1 MCNCIIYEKTK
12 INTPTGDNL
21 FLLLGIFW
29 LFYCCEN
36 TKITLVQRQ
45 IIFAEKEKMFII
57 LYWWIE
63 KYEAAAMILPFS
75 FSFLCYLLDIRGMSG
90 WSVPMFGGGLV
101 LLLYVSVGVE
111 LWSWMLI
118 WNRIATFLSYL
129 YLNTSI

>member
-1 MCNCIIYEKTK
+1 
-12 INTPTGDNL
+12 
-21 FLLLGIFW
+21 
-29 LFYCCEN
+29 
-36 TKITLVQRQ
+36 LVQRQ